1 MPFIFKP
8 LQRYETK
15 ELIKEIREIEI
26 QIACLKYDL
35 NFSLYLNHPSTLIE
49 DFTNELEEYKEY
61 KFTLEQELQKRS

>member
-15 ELIKEIREIEI
+15 ELIKEIREVSI

-35 NFSLYLNHPSTLIE
+35 QFSLYLNHPNNLLD
-49 DFTNELEEYKEY
+49 DFINELEEYKAY
-61 KFTLEQELQKRS
+61 KLLLESELQKRS

>member
-15 ELIKEIREIEI
+15 ELIKEIREISI

-35 NFSLYLNHPSTLIE
+35 QFSLYLNHPDNLIE
-49 DFTNELEEYKEY
+49 DFTNELSEYKEY
-61 KFTLEQELQKRS
+61 KLLLESELQKRS